1 MDEEMRK
8 MREVYMKFENEIKGF
23 ELQEMSRLSR
33 TLEHDR
39 VSQAGGSE
47 MTAVISEMES
57 TKKYGYHFQ
66 MRVSIYIRGGAKS
79 VKSNPNYKSEL
90 ESIKKYGEYAY
101 IFRFGC
107 QLISVAWQNPPNL
120 LTGFTLRSSQKPTSK
135 LC

>member
-57 TKKYGYHFQ
+57 TKKYG
-66 MRVSIYIRGGAKS
+66 
-79 VKSNPNYKSEL
+79 
-90 ESIKKYGEYAY
+90 
-101 IFRFGC
+101 
-107 QLISVAWQNPPNL
+107 
-120 LTGFTLRSSQKPTSK
+120 
-135 LC
+135 